1 MSAHHLALLLGL
13 FAAPALMLQL
23 GHRLQ
28 RRSAQQRAMFWGLV
42 IGHSLGAIVAC
53 MALFLPPEF
62 WTLDASRRTILA
74 FWGMAAGSALGLVAG
89 RMLAR

>member
-28 RRSAQQRAMFWGLV
+28 RRSARERGMFWGLV
-42 IGHSLGAIVAC
+42 IGHSLGAAVASV
-53 MALFLPPEF
+53 ALFLPPEF
-62 WTLDASRRTILA
+62 WALDASLRTIAA
-74 FWGMAAGSALGLVAG
+74 FWGMLAGGALGLIAG
-89 RMLAR
+89 RVLAR